1 MKITKKNLNHIP
13 KEWFFFNPI
22 NNSYDRYFFKIS
34 NKTGVIFFYEH
45 KNEKKE
51 FFKKIRPY
59 IMWCQNKGIN
69 FFIQSSIYWANKYH
83 AIGIFFDKN
92 NSIISNK
99 LNLGSIKKRFLIA
112 GKIHNLK
119 ELKSFSKFLNLV
131 FISNAFKTLSYPDKK
146 NLSLFNFFSMCYLLK
161 NKKNFALGGVNKSNF
176 KKLKNKYLYG
186 FGAISY
192 FKN

>member
-83 AIGIFFDKN
+83 AIGGYVFF
-92 NSIISNK
+92 I
-99 LNLGSIKKRFLIA
+99 LI
-112 GKIHNLK
+112 N
-119 ELKSFSKFLNLV
+119 ERCN
-131 FISNAFKTLSYPDKK
+131 FKTS
-146 NLSLFNFFSMCYLLK
+146 
-161 NKKNFALGGVNKSNF
+161 KSKCF
-176 KKLKNKYLYG
+176 RQVSKAML
-186 FGAISY
+186 
-192 FKN
+192 